1 MLKFFDPQAHTSR
14 GISFETVINGYYRA
28 TQESEQIGVRSAL
41 IMFYGIFLLNQQQKP
56 RTSTTF
62 KDKILGIG
70 LDSDEK
76 GNPPLKFKKF

>member
-41 IMFYGIFLLNQQQKP
+41 IMCFLG
-56 RTSTTF
+56 F
-62 KDKILGIG
+62 
-70 LDSDEK
+70 
-76 GNPPLKFKKF
+76 FC